1 MFVKFVS
8 VVNIELKRWIYV
20 RVYEKFSLIPHYFPS
35 IVNSK
40 ITMEKKILFY
50 FIKLATNIF
59 KDVIFLYP
67 NTLYEISIILLYYYT
82 QYNYLFFN
90 KSFFNQYIPHILLH
104 LKNIF
109 RKLKPIYLIHISL
122 KYLNDPYR
130 KKFNFTPFQT
140 ARIPNSN
147 FWRIL

>member
-20 RVYEKFSLIPHYFPS
+20 HVYETFSLIPHYFPS

-67 NTLYEISIILLYYYT
+67 NTLYEIHLLY
-82 QYNYLFFN
+82 
-90 KSFFNQYIPHILLH
+90 SI
-104 LKNIF
+104 
-109 RKLKPIYLIHISL
+109 
-122 KYLNDPYR
+122 
-130 KKFNFTPFQT
+130 
-140 ARIPNSN
+140 
-147 FWRIL
+147 